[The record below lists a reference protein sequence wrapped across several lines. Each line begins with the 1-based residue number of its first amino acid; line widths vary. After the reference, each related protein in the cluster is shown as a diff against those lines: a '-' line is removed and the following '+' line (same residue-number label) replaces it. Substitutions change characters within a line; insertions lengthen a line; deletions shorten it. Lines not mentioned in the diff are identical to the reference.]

1 MGQRLENFTAGVAC
15 PCADSA
21 CFGYLLFRVNVEV
34 KTLSFT
40 KNVYL
45 CCADSFL

>member
-21 CFGYLLFRVNVEV
+21 SFV
-34 KTLSFT
+34 KKIDAVLDSWWF
-40 KNVYL
+40 VYERTNL
-45 CCADSFL
+45 KT